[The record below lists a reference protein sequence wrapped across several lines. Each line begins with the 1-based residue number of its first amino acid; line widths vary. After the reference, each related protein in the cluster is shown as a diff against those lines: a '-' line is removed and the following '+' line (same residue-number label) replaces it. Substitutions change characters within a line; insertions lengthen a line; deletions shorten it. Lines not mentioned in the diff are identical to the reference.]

1 MGGGGGKSARVG
13 WREKYEEEQW
23 EDKIMMDLGEIKG
36 YRDGGRE
43 REGLSKRLIM
53 WKGRK

>member
-53 WKGRK
+53 WKGWK